1 VLTRFDDYPI
11 HQVPLP
17 VAHPAT
23 SDRNF
28 YDRYFFNGYMPHGE
42 VFFGAA
48 MGLYPNRRVIDA
60 AFSIVHNGRQ
70 KNLYASGRAPFE
82 RGHTTVGPITVE
94 VVKPMEQLR
103 VIVESNVHGLEADLV
118 FDARTVAVEEARQTM
133 SIDNVAFLDM
143 TRMTQAGSWSGWLSV
158 DGTRIEIDPSITW
171 GTRDRSWGIR
181 PIGEPAGGAPA
192 STPPQLFW
200 LWGPANFADESV
212 FIACFDNP
220 EGTKDY
226 QHSVTTP
233 IRSGAQDPVLDP
245 GGIATLYR
253 DVDIKIE
260 WEPGTRRARRV
271 QLTLSPHGNAP
282 SRTVSYDVLFS
293 FQMAGLG
300 YGHPTRRH
308 GAWHGEQSLHSDE
321 WLLTDIDPTAA
332 HNIHVQSFCRVTL
345 DGEVGWGVLEQ
356 LAIGPHVSGLTGI
369 VTPYGA

>member
-17 VAHPAT
+17 VAHPGT

-28 YDRYFFNGYMPHGE
+28 YDRYFFNGYLPESE

-82 RGHTTVGPITVE
+82 RSSTTVGPITVE

-103 VIVESNVHGLEADLV
+103 VIVESSDGLEADLL
-118 FDARTVAVEEARQTM
+118 FNARTVAVEEARQTM
-133 SIDNVAFLDM
+133 SVDNVAFVDM
-143 TRMTQAGSWSGWLSV
+143 TRMTQAGSWSGWVSV

-200 LWGPANFADESV
+200 LWGPANFADEAV
-212 FIACFDNP
+212 FVACFDNA

-233 IRSGAQDPVLDP
+233 IRSHADDPVLDP
-245 GGIATLYR
+245 GGIGTLYR
-253 DVDIKIE
+253 DVDIKID
-260 WEPGTRRARRV
+260 WEPGTRRARRAL
-271 QLTLSPHGNAP
+271 LTLSPHGKGP
-282 SRTVSYDVLFS
+282 PRSVSYDVMFP

-308 GAWHGEQSLHSDE
+308 GAWQGELSLHSDE
-321 WLLTDIDPTAA
+321 WLLANIDPTAA
-332 HNIHVQSFCRVTL
+332 HNIHVQNFCRVTL
-345 DGEVGWGVLEQ
+345 DGKVGWGVLEQ

-369 VTPYGA
+369 LTPYGG